1 MRRRW
6 KRALVKTGVVA
17 VLLLAAAVVLI
28 YRQGGFIRDQVSA
41 ESSVLMAGDE
51 GLGLTTRVGPPARDV
66 VYFVMVDR
74 FANGDPSNDR
84 GAGGSGPLVHGFD
97 PTKPNFYHGGDLVG
111 LRQKLDYIEGLGA
124 TALWL
129 TPVLTNKPVQM
140 NGDEVLT
147 TGYHGYMVTD
157 YTRVDPHLGTNQDL
171 VDLVEAAHAQGMKV
185 FLDVTLNHTADVI
198 TYEGAGRWPGYRT
211 KGTYPYTD
219 VNGVPFDDSPL
230 AGSDDFPELGPDSF
244 PYTPVVP
251 ADQADVKAP
260 AWLNDVTMYHNRG
273 DTKFEGESWTYGD
286 WAGLDDL
293 FTERPEVADGL
304 IDIYADLIR
313 WTRVDG
319 FRLDSARHVNLEF
332 WREFVPAMEQV
343 AAEVGM
349 PDFFMFGEVVADH
362 LDTLDYARRS
372 GLPALLDFPLQAAI
386 EQFAEGQPPGTAW
399 DSLCTVIDSD
409 LEYADADSDAYAA
422 PTFVGNHDPMGRIAT
437 QLWGRDPDEE
447 SWLHRVHFAYEALYL
462 LRGQPVVY
470 YGDEQ
475 GFTGHGGDNL
485 ARQDMV
491 ASRTPQYLENVRLGT
506 DAGHEVDAYDPAH
519 PTYRLL
525 ARLAEL
531 RHDHPALADGA
542 LIQRTCPTDTRGV
555 VAFSR
560 IDRETGTEY
569 VVALNNATEPTQVTI
584 GTWTPDA
591 TFTTIYDST
600 GSGTSRPRSTPDGKL
615 TITVPAMGALVLR
628 PDQPMATRMTGP
640 SVRLRVHPAPWQG
653 WLWVRAEVDSPGWV
667 VTSFYADRDG
677 PGPASRE
684 LIAVD
689 DASAADHWWGPL
701 GRLPRG
707 ALFDAAGLARGA
719 PVEFTVVVRDRAGR
733 EASTHL
739 EINIARIPDW
749 D

>member
-1 MRRRW
+1 M
-6 KRALVKTGVVA
+6 VA
-17 VLLLAAAVVLI
+17 VLLLGAWVVVT
-28 YRQGGFIRDQVSA
+28 YRQGGFVREQVSP
-41 ESSVLMAGDE
+41 ESSVLLAGDE
-51 GLGLTTRVGPPARDV
+51 GLALTTRVGPPARDV
-66 VYFVMVDR
+66 IYFVMVDR

-84 GAGGSGPLVHGFD
+84 GAGGDGPLEHGYD
-97 PTKPNFYHGGDLVG
+97 PTRPEFYHGGDLVG
-111 LRQKLDYIEGLGA
+111 LRQKLDYIQGLGA

-140 NGDEVLT
+140 SGDEVLT

-171 VDLVEAAHAQGMKV
+171 VDLVDAAHTRGMRV

-198 TYEGAGRWPGYRT
+198 TYEGEGRWPAYRT
-211 KGTYPYTD
+211 KGGYPYTD
-219 VNGVPFDDSPL
+219 VNGVPFDDAL
-230 AGSDDFPELGPDSF
+230 VAGSDDFPELGPDSF
-244 PYTPVVP
+244 PYQPVVP

-273 DTKFEGESWTYGD
+273 DTKFQGESWTYGD

-332 WREFVPAMEQV
+332 WREFVPAMEQA
-343 AAEVGM
+343 AAEVGV
-349 PDFFMFGEVVADH
+349 PDFFMFGEVVADYP
-362 LDTLDYARRS
+362 DTLDYARRS
-372 GLPALLDFPLQAAI
+372 GLPALLDFPLQSAI
-386 EQFAEGQPPGTAW
+386 KQLAEGQPPGTAW
-399 DSLCTVIDSD
+399 DSVCSVLELD
-409 LEYADADSDAYAA
+409 LTYADADSDAYAF

-447 SWLHRVHFAYEALYL
+447 SWLHRVHFAYETLYL

-485 ARQDMV
+485 ARQDMF

-506 DAGHEVDAYDPAH
+506 DAGHDVDTYDPAH
-519 PTYRLL
+519 PTYQLL

-531 RHDHPALADGA
+531 RSDHPALADGA
-542 LIQRTCPTDTRGV
+542 LVQRTCPTDTRGV

-569 VVALNNATEPTQVTI
+569 VVALNNAKVPTAVTI
-584 GTWTPDA
+584 GTWTPSA
-591 TFTTIYDST
+591 TFTEVYDSEE
-600 GSGTSRPRSTPDGKL
+600 SVPSHPRSTSDGQL
-615 TITVPAMGALVLR
+615 TMTVPAMGALVLR
-628 PDQPMATRMTGP
+628 PDRPMATTVTGP
-640 SVRLRVHPAPWQG
+640 TVRLRVDPNPWEG
-653 WLWVRAEVDSPGWV
+653 WLFVQAEVSSPGWV
-667 VTSFYADRDG
+667 VATFYADRDG
-677 PGPASRE
+677 PGPAARE
-684 LIAVD
+684 LLAVD
-689 DASAADHWWGPL
+689 DTEPAQWVSPIVDGV
-701 GRLPRG
+701 PRA
-707 ALFDAAGLARGA
+707 ALFDATGLRRGS
-719 PVEFTVVVRDRAGR
+719 PVEFTVVVRDVAGR
-733 EASTHL
+733 EASVHL
-739 EINIARIPDW
+739 DIKIARNPDH